1 MIRFQCEAQRRLGI
15 TQLCRRGMARSVL
28 RRQYVCVYMEYS
40 MISAYLNFK
49 RVFFFFL
56 FLSFSFPNLEFVLG
70 TSTKD
75 CTNQNEVKPMGCIKS
90 KK

>member
-1 MIRFQCEAQRRLGI
+1 M
-15 TQLCRRGMARSVL
+15 
-28 RRQYVCVYMEYS
+28 CVYGVFDDLS
-40 MISAYLNFK
+40 LPKLQAG
-49 RVFFFFL
+49 VFFFFFF